1 MAERRQSPRQK
12 SFLRG
17 CVHFNKG
24 RGSMDCLV
32 RDFSSQGARIIMS
45 DAVNI
50 PAVVEL
56 EIPQKN
62 ETLRGRV
69 IWRHGVEIGLAFA
82 DADRVPSAPSAA
94 NDLTER
100 VAQIENEMALMR
112 RTLKR
117 LISQISGDSDPA

>member
-1 MAERRQSPRQK
+1 MAERRKSLRQK

-17 CVHFNKG
+17 CVYFNKG

-32 RDFSSQGARIIMS
+32 RDFSNQGARIIMS

-50 PAVVEL
+50 PAVIEL

-62 ETLRGRV
+62 QTLRSRV

-82 DADRVPSAPSAA
+82 DADLVPSAPSAS

-100 VAQIENEMALMR
+100 VAQIENEMALMQR
-112 RTLKR
+112 MLKR
-117 LISQISGDSDPA
+117 LVNQVGGDSDAA